1 MPRQRLLELRRQLV
15 DDVGGVRRLRAV
27 VQRLYNLQGTTAVL
41 QAASTMKPTAAS
53 TETFVSSCADSS
65 SDNGG
70 EVCAVSGL
78 SFSGRTTGSFRLRQA
93 NE

>member
-1 MPRQRLLELRRQLV
+1 
-15 DDVGGVRRLRAV
+15 
-27 VQRLYNLQGTTAVL
+27 
-41 QAASTMKPTAAS
+41 MKPTAAS